1 MCALFALKFSTSDIV
16 ADFEMK
22 TNSDDCGDFD
32 DVALKVT
39 FEDGQSQIFLLQL
52 KHSENMKNVTD
63 KMFAAEKGA
72 FSLQKYMRSISKF
85 ENTQNVSFIL
95 YTNNSTSIES
105 KSTIYIKNEDKTND
119 KVVVTELQN
128 LDSEKLLLENRK
140 KNNLEPQNQK
150 KGTNVFQ
157 FELNQSSGSVESLD
171 DYLKRFY
178 FFAHQTD
185 VTGAQSLI
193 KAMLKKE
200 YGINDATC
208 SSSLLQFMETWWS
221 RNFILTKYDVIAKLA
236 ELTLTPFIQTISD
249 SKCNEK
255 SKFLNE
261 AIMKF
266 DMTFVRDTNDEVVA
280 NIWTETASDEEVS
293 FTSLKYYGLRVK
305 GIKDLPPKESSK
317 VLWHLNK
324 VPLIVKAEDCHQEQ
338 VKHAIRLLEK
348 IKKKKVVLLANA
360 TKEEF
365 PEWRIF
371 QDLSDLPNE
380 DVYKDIVEHFVVSL
394 QDRPPIFLH
403 QLLNFD
409 QENARIVETTELIKM
424 TQEVVQIG
432 RRQEN
437 AFENYIPRS
446 VSTISLDL
454 NKMSEFC
461 KKTGSLLIICNL
473 SQHWNEAIR
482 QLNLHV
488 MELDQYLKLEK
499 EEELS
504 KVDVLL
510 TSNKWA
516 QVRFDEIC
524 KKTKKNVHLLQVFDD
539 KICTSVL
546 SKEENFSLEMMKSE
560 KACVD
565 EKEIFTYLDHPLNV
579 ICSPPGMGKSTLVSR
594 LTSICPSSY
603 WSVRVNLINHKA
615 VFKNKCAHDEILHH
629 FFEEEED
636 PLAVNIR
643 SMLLQNKRM
652 YLFLD
657 GLDEIDSDCI
667 PIALQFIQHISSLGH
682 RVLITSREN
691 LEQTVSH
698 ELNIF
703 PIKIEEL
710 TEEQQKEYIQER
722 LQNCYQKEEVEHII
736 NKIYANVDIVNS
748 RHLLGVPLQ
757 LFMITENFLNNKNL
771 WTESDQEI
779 FVLTKMYKIFFQ
791 GKKMHQHRKLRM
803 HEYENQLGF
812 DIDLY
817 LEQYELLAL
826 KSCLDTTTFDKLK
839 INLGR
844 SQKFL
849 EKLKIGDPFGIV
861 SGVTEDNQ
869 AIFNHQ
875 TYAEYFACAWMKN
888 NLDKVSLLQDDL
900 FSKKNQNLRLIF
912 DIMMAENSALHL
924 AVIYRDSDLV
934 SKHLDKSEVKD
945 EGGRSPLQLL
955 CTYGVEHPLLR
966 KNRGLIS
973 EVIYIIKDIEEVST
987 QYREIFKM
995 LSHCDVFQMDH
1006 VFQWTCLEFAIR
1018 LKNLFAVEKILERF
1032 GDSINLERLFECYD
1046 IGTLAIYSSQMGY
1059 PNLLGSAIKKE
1070 SNVLS
1075 VKIGIQEITL
1085 LHVAV
1090 NGIKEN
1096 NKFQHILMEERKK
1109 MITTLIECGL
1119 DVDQQCKDKRTP
1131 LHFAA
1136 NDDVIA
1142 KLLLDLGANI
1152 NATDNSGKTVLH
1164 AALESFDGIDYIYIK
1179 MLLDHGADINA
1190 ADNYGKTVLHA
1201 AFRRLTRSSYDC
1213 IKMLL
1218 DHGADINAVD
1228 NSGNTV
1234 LHAAFESFDGND
1246 YEYDCIKMLLDHGA
1260 DINAVD
1266 NSGNTVLHAAFES
1279 FDGNDYEYDCIKM
1292 LLDHGADINAVDNSG
1307 NTVLHAA
1314 FRRLTRSSYDCIKML
1329 LDHGA
1334 DINAVDNSENT
1345 VLHAAFRRLRR
1356 SSYDCIKM
1364 LLDHGA
1370 DINAVDN
1377 SGNTVLHAAFQSFD
1391 GNDYEYDCIKM
1402 LLDLGADINA
1412 VDKSRETV
1420 LHAAFRRL
1428 RRSSYDFI
1436 KMLLDHGADI
1446 NAVDNSGNTVLH
1458 AAFQSFDGN
1467 DYEYDCIKMLLD
1479 LGADINAVDNSG
1491 KTVLHAAFRR
1501 LRRSSYDC
1509 IKMLLDYGADINAV
1523 DNSGNTVLHAA
1534 FQSFDGNDYEY
1545 DCIKM
1550 LLDLGA
1556 DINAVDNSA
1565 KTVLHAAF
1573 ESFDGNDYEY
1583 DCIKMLLD
1591 LGADINAV
1599 DNYGKTVLHAAFR
1612 RLRRSSYDCIKMLL
1626 DHGADINAV
1635 DNSGNTV
1642 LHAAFESFD
1651 GNDYEYDCIKMLLDL
1666 GADINAVDNS
1676 GKAVLHAAFR
1686 RLRRSSYDC
1695 IKMLLDHGADINAV
1709 DNSGNTVL
1717 HAAFESF
1724 DGNDYEYDCIKMLL
1738 DLGADI
1744 NAVDNSGKTVLH
1756 AAFRRLRRS
1765 SYDCIKM
1772 LLDHGADINAVDN
1785 SGNTVLHADFRR
1797 LRRSSYD
1804 CIKML
1809 LDHGADINAV
1819 DNSGNTVL
1827 HAAFRRL
1834 TRSSYDCIKMLLD
1847 HGADINAV
1855 DNSGNTVLHAA
1866 FESFDGNDYE
1876 YDCIKMLLDLGADIN
1891 AVDNSGKTVLHAA
1904 FRRLRRSSYDCIKML
1919 LDHGADINAV
1929 DNSGNTVLHADFRR
1943 LRRSSYDCIKM
1954 LLDHGADINAVD
1966 NSGNTVLHAAFR
1978 RLTRSSYDCIKMLLD
1993 HGADI
1998 NAVDN
2003 SGNTV
2008 LHAAFESFDG
2018 NDYEYDCIKMLL
2030 DLGADIN
2037 AVDNSGKTVLHAA
2050 FRRLRRSSYDCIKML
2065 LDHGADINAV
2075 DNSGNTVLH
2084 AAFESFDGNDY
2095 EYDCIKM
2102 LLDLGADIN
2111 AADNYGKTVLHAA
2124 LESFDG
2130 EDYIYIKMLL
2140 DHGADINSADNS
2152 GKTVLHAAFKDP
2164 NCLPEVKVILLL
2176 LSRGVDANKRDKE
2189 QKTALDYAVTRR
2201 GSEPLLLSRYRQIVK
2216 IMFDAAA
2223 YGQLM
2228 STDYVT
2234 FLHYAVYDGNCVAVE
2249 LFLENGL
2256 DLDNID
2262 VNNQKYPLHFAVEN
2276 GHLRSDLLLKIT
2288 KLMRDYKTHCKKCF
2302 PKNDNILGIL
2312 EEYVSN
2318 GYESVSFF

>member
-16 ADFEMK
+16 ADFEMI

-39 FEDGQSQIFLLQL
+39 FVDRQSQIFLLQL
-52 KHSENMKNVTD
+52 KHSENMKNVND
-63 KMFAAEKGA
+63 EMFAAENGD

-85 ENTQNVSFIL
+85 ENTENVSFIL
-95 YTNNSTSIES
+95 YTNKSTSIGS
-105 KSTIYIKNEDKTND
+105 KSTIAIKNEDKTDD
-119 KVVVTELQN
+119 KVVVTELQD
-128 LDSEKLLLENRK
+128 LDSEKLLLWSKNENPNKKNRK
-140 KNNLEPQNQK
+140 KNRLKLQNQE

-221 RNFILTKYDVIAKLA
+221 SNFILTKYDVIAKLV

-255 SKFLNE
+255 SKLLKE

-266 DMTFVRDTNDEVVA
+266 DMTFVRDTNDEIVG
-280 NIWTETASDEEVS
+280 NIWNETVSDEEIS
-293 FTSLKYYGLRVK
+293 FTSLKYYGLRVE
-305 GIKDLPPKESSK
+305 DLSPKESSK

-324 VPLIVKAEDCHQEQ
+324 VPLIVKAEECRQEQ

-348 IKKKKVVLLANA
+348 IKKRKVVLLANA

-371 QDLSDLPNE
+371 QDLSDIQNE
-380 DVYKDIVEHFVVSL
+380 GVYTDIVKHFAMSL
-394 QDRPPIFLH
+394 QGRQPIFLD

-409 QENARIVETTELIKM
+409 QENDRTIETTELIKM
-424 TQEVVQIG
+424 TQEVIQIG
-432 RRQEN
+432 RKQEE
-437 AFENYIPRS
+437 AFEHYIDRS
-446 VSTISLDL
+446 VSTISLDI

-461 KKTGSLLIICNL
+461 KKTGSLLIICNV

-482 QLNLHV
+482 QLHLHV
-488 MELDQYLKLEK
+488 MELDQYLELEK

-516 QVRFDEIC
+516 QVRFDAIC

-546 SKEENFSLEMMKSE
+546 SKKENFSLEMMKSE

-603 WSVRVNLINHKA
+603 WSVRVNLINYKTL
-615 VFKNKCAHDEILHH
+615 FKNACAYDEILHH

-652 YLFLD
+652 YLLLD

-722 LQNCYQKEEVEHII
+722 LQNCYQKDEVEHII

-757 LFMITENFLNNKNL
+757 LFMVTENFLNNKNL
-771 WTESDQEI
+771 WKEPDQEI

-791 GKKMHQHRKLRM
+791 GKKKHQHRKLGV
-803 HEYENQLGF
+803 HEHEDQIGF
-812 DIDLY
+812 YFDLY

-839 INLGR
+839 INLER
-844 SQKFL
+844 SKKFL
-849 EKLKIGDPFGIV
+849 EKLKFGDPFGIV

-888 NLDKVSLLQDDL
+888 NLDKISLLQDDL
-900 FSKKNQNLRLIF
+900 FTKQNQNLRLIF

-924 AVIYRDSDLV
+924 AVIYRHIELV
-934 SKHLDKSEVKD
+934 SKHLDKREVKD
-945 EGGRSPLQLL
+945 KCGRSLFQLL
-955 CTYGVEHPLLR
+955 CTYGVEHPLLQI
-966 KNRGLIS
+966 NQGHIS
-973 EVIYIIKDIEEVST
+973 NEFYIIHDIQEVST

-995 LSHCDVFQMDH
+995 LSHCDVFQNDN

-1018 LKNLFAVEKILERF
+1018 LNNLFAVEKFLESF
-1032 GDSINLERLFECYD
+1032 GDSISLERLFECYD
-1046 IGTLAIYSSQMGY
+1046 NGTLAIYSSQMGY
-1059 PNLLGSAIKKE
+1059 PNLLGSVIKKE

-1075 VKIGIQEITL
+1075 VKIGIEEITL

-1090 NGIKEN
+1090 NGIEGHN
-1096 NKFQHILMEERKK
+1096 HTIMVERKK
-1109 MITTLIECGL
+1109 VITTLIECGL
-1119 DVDQQCKDKRTP
+1119 DVDQQCNRKTTP

-1152 NATDNSGKTVLH
+1152 NATDEDGQNVLH
-1164 AALESFDGIDYIYIK
+1164 IAFQNSKVNTRTVKLLIDKGIDVNCRDCFGRTPLHDCCIEGHYDALVILLECGTNINAKDSKNRSPLYDAVWMDNYNCVK
-1179 MLLDHGADINA
+1179 VLLDHGADINA
-1190 ADNYGKTVLHA
+1190 ADNSGKTVLHA
-1201 AFRRLTRSSYDC
+1201 AFTRFEGSSYDC

-1228 NSGNTV
+1228 NSGKTV
-1234 LHAAFESFDGND
+1234 LHAAVESFDEEND
-1246 YEYDCIKMLLDHGA
+1246 NCIKMLLDHGA

-1266 NSGNTVLHAAFES
+1266 NSGKTVLHAAFERLGGPS
-1279 FDGNDYEYDCIKM
+1279 YDCIKMLLDHGSDINAVDNSGKTVLHAAFEWDEGEDYVYIKM

-1307 NTVLHAA
+1307 KTVLHAA
-1314 FRRLTRSSYDCIKML
+1314 FERLGGPSYDCIKMLLDHGSDINAVDNSGKTVLHAAFEWDEGEDYVYIKMLLDHGADINAADNSGKTVLHAAFESFDGEDYVYIKMLLDHGADINAADNSGKTVLHAVFTRFGGSSYDCIKML

-1334 DINAVDNSENT
+1334 DINAADNSGKT
-1345 VLHAAFRRLRR
+1345 VLHAAFERLGGPSYNCIKMLLDHGADINAADNSGKTVLHAAFESFDGEDYVYIKMLLDHGADINAADNSGKTVLHAAFTRFGGSSYDCIKMLLDHGADINAADNSGKTVLHAAFTR
-1356 SSYDCIKM
+1356 FGGSSYDCIKM

-1377 SGNTVLHAAFQSFD
+1377 SGKTVLHAAFERLGGPS
-1391 GNDYEYDCIKM
+1391 YDCIKM
-1402 LLDLGADINA
+1402 LLDHGADINA
-1412 VDKSRETV
+1412 ADNSGKTV
-1420 LHAAFRRL
+1420 LHAALELFDGKD
-1428 RRSSYDFI
+1428 YFYI

-1446 NAVDNSGNTVLH
+1446 NAVDNSG
-1458 AAFQSFDGN
+1458 
-1467 DYEYDCIKMLLD
+1467 
-1479 LGADINAVDNSG
+1479 
-1491 KTVLHAAFRR
+1491 KTA
-1501 LRRSSYDC
+1501 
-1509 IKMLLDYGADINAV
+1509 
-1523 DNSGNTVLHAA
+1523 
-1534 FQSFDGNDYEY
+1534 
-1545 DCIKM
+1545 
-1550 LLDLGA
+1550 
-1556 DINAVDNSA
+1556 
-1565 KTVLHAAF
+1565 
-1573 ESFDGNDYEY
+1573 
-1583 DCIKMLLD
+1583 
-1591 LGADINAV
+1591 
-1599 DNYGKTVLHAAFR
+1599 
-1612 RLRRSSYDCIKMLL
+1612 
-1626 DHGADINAV
+1626 
-1635 DNSGNTV
+1635 
-1642 LHAAFESFD
+1642 
-1651 GNDYEYDCIKMLLDL
+1651 
-1666 GADINAVDNS
+1666 
-1676 GKAVLHAAFR
+1676 
-1686 RLRRSSYDC
+1686 
-1695 IKMLLDHGADINAV
+1695 
-1709 DNSGNTVL
+1709 
-1717 HAAFESF
+1717 
-1724 DGNDYEYDCIKMLL
+1724 
-1738 DLGADI
+1738 
-1744 NAVDNSGKTVLH
+1744 
-1756 AAFRRLRRS
+1756 
-1765 SYDCIKM
+1765 
-1772 LLDHGADINAVDN
+1772 
-1785 SGNTVLHADFRR
+1785 
-1797 LRRSSYD
+1797 
-1804 CIKML
+1804 
-1809 LDHGADINAV
+1809 
-1819 DNSGNTVL
+1819 
-1827 HAAFRRL
+1827 
-1834 TRSSYDCIKMLLD
+1834 
-1847 HGADINAV
+1847 
-1855 DNSGNTVLHAA
+1855 
-1866 FESFDGNDYE
+1866 
-1876 YDCIKMLLDLGADIN
+1876 
-1891 AVDNSGKTVLHAA
+1891 
-1904 FRRLRRSSYDCIKML
+1904 
-1919 LDHGADINAV
+1919 
-1929 DNSGNTVLHADFRR
+1929 
-1943 LRRSSYDCIKM
+1943 
-1954 LLDHGADINAVD
+1954 
-1966 NSGNTVLHAAFR
+1966 
-1978 RLTRSSYDCIKMLLD
+1978 
-1993 HGADI
+1993 
-1998 NAVDN
+1998 
-2003 SGNTV
+2003 
-2008 LHAAFESFDG
+2008 
-2018 NDYEYDCIKMLL
+2018 
-2030 DLGADIN
+2030 
-2037 AVDNSGKTVLHAA
+2037 
-2050 FRRLRRSSYDCIKML
+2050 
-2065 LDHGADINAV
+2065 
-2075 DNSGNTVLH
+2075 
-2084 AAFESFDGNDY
+2084 
-2095 EYDCIKM
+2095 
-2102 LLDLGADIN
+2102 
-2111 AADNYGKTVLHAA
+2111 
-2124 LESFDG
+2124 
-2130 EDYIYIKMLL
+2130 
-2140 DHGADINSADNS
+2140 
-2152 GKTVLHAAFKDP
+2152 LHAAFKDP
-2164 NCLPEVKVILLL
+2164 NYLPEVKVILLF

-2201 GSEPLLLSRYRQIVK
+2201 GSEPLLWSRYRQIVK
-2216 IMFDAAA
+2216 IIFDATA
-2223 YGQLM
+2223 YDQLM

-2288 KLMRDYKTHCKKCF
+2288 KLMRDYKTHCKTCF

>member
-32 DVALKVT
+32 DVVLKVT
-39 FEDGQSQIFLLQL
+39 FVDGQSQTFLLQL

-63 KMFAAEKGA
+63 KMFAAENGA
-72 FSLQKYMRSISKF
+72 FSLQKYMRSILKF
-85 ENTQNVSFIL
+85 ENTENVSFIL

-128 LDSEKLLLENRK
+128 LHSEKLLLWSKNENPNKENRK
-140 KNNLEPQNQK
+140 KKRLKPQNQE

-178 FFAHQTD
+178 FFARQTD
-185 VTGAQSLI
+185 VAGAQSLI
-193 KAMLKKE
+193 NAMLKKE

-221 RNFILTKYDVIAKLA
+221 SNFILTKHDVIAKLA

-255 SKFLNE
+255 SKLLRE

-266 DMTFVRDTNDEVVA
+266 DMTIVRDKNDEVVA
-280 NIWTETASDEEVS
+280 NIWNETASDDEIS
-293 FTSLKYYGLRVK
+293 LASLKYGLRPK
-305 GIKDLPPKESSK
+305 KIKDLSPKDRSK

-324 VPLIVKAEDCHQEQ
+324 VPLIVKAEECHQKQ
-338 VKHAIRLLEK
+338 VKHAIKMLEK
-348 IKKKKVVLLANA
+348 IKKRKVVLLAKA
-360 TKEEF
+360 TKEKF

-371 QDLSDLPNE
+371 QDLSDIQNE
-380 DVYKDIVEHFVVSL
+380 GVYTDIVKHFAVSL
-394 QDRPPIFLH
+394 QGRPPIFLH

-409 QENARIVETTELIKM
+409 QENARIIETTELIKM

-432 RRQEN
+432 RRQEEV
-437 AFENYIPRS
+437 FENYIDRS
-446 VSTISLDL
+446 VSTISLDI

-461 KKTGSLLIICNL
+461 KETGSLLIICNV

-488 MELDQYLKLEK
+488 MELDQYLELEK

-510 TSNKWA
+510 TSNKWP
-516 QVRFDEIC
+516 QVRFDAIC

-603 WSVRVNLINHKA
+603 WSVRVNLINYKTL
-615 VFKNKCAHDEILHH
+615 FKNACAYDEILHH

-652 YLFLD
+652 YLLLD

-667 PIALQFIQHISSLGH
+667 PIALKFIKNISSLGH

-691 LEQTVSH
+691 LEQQVSH

-710 TEEQQKEYIQER
+710 TEEQQRTYIQER
-722 LQNCYQKEEVEHII
+722 LQDFYQEDEVEHII

-791 GKKMHQHRKLRM
+791 GKKKHQHRKLGV
-803 HEYENQLGF
+803 HEHEDQIGCDF
-812 DIDLY
+812 DLR

-826 KSCLDTTTFDKLK
+826 KSCLDTKTFDKLK

-844 SQKFL
+844 SKKFL

-924 AVIYRDSDLV
+924 AVIYRHIELV
-934 SKHLDKSEVKD
+934 SKHLDEREVKD
-945 EGGRSPLQLL
+945 ECGRSPLQLL
-955 CTYGVEHPLLR
+955 CTYGVEHPLLQ
-966 KNRGLIS
+966 KNRGNIS
-973 EVIYIIKDIEEVST
+973 KVIYIIKDTEEVST

-995 LSHCDVFQMDH
+995 LSHCDVFQIDH

-1046 IGTLAIYSSQMGY
+1046 IGTLAICSSQMGY
-1059 PNLLGSAIKKE
+1059 PNLLRSVIKKE

-1075 VKIGIQEITL
+1075 VKIEINEITL
-1085 LHVAV
+1085 LHLAV
-1090 NGIKEN
+1090 NGIKGN
-1096 NKFQHILMEERKK
+1096 NHTIMEERKK
-1109 MITTLIECGL
+1109 VITTLIECGL
-1119 DVDQQCKDKRTP
+1119 DVDQQCNRKTTP

-1152 NATDNSGKTVLH
+1152 NAIDKDAQNALHIALQNSKVNTRIVKLLIDKGIDVNGRDCNQRTPLHHCCRNGHYDALVILLECGTNINAKDSMNHSPLYDAISRDNYNCVKMLLDHGADIKAVDNSGKTVLHAAFQRLGGSSYDCIKMLHDHGADINAVDNSGNTLLHAAFESFGGNGYKYDCIKILLDHGADINAVDNSGKTVLH
-1164 AALESFDGIDYIYIK
+1164 AALELFDGEGY
-1179 MLLDHGADINA
+1179 N
-1190 ADNYGKTVLHA
+1190 
-1201 AFRRLTRSSYDC
+1201 C

-1234 LHAAFESFDGND
+1234 LHAAFKWFGGSSCDCIKMLLGHGADINAVDNSGNTVLHAAFKWFGGSSCDCIKMLLGHGADINAVDNSGNTALHAAFKWFGGSSCDCIKMLLGHGADINAVDNSGNTVLHAAFESFDGKN
-1246 YEYDCIKMLLDHGA
+1246 YNCIKMLLDHGA

-1266 NSGNTVLHAAFES
+1266 NSGNTVLHAAF
-1279 FDGNDYEYDCIKM
+1279 K
-1292 LLDHGADINAVDNSG
+1292 
-1307 NTVLHAA
+1307 
-1314 FRRLTRSSYDCIKML
+1314 RL
-1329 LDHGA
+1329 GG
-1334 DINAVDNSENT
+1334 
-1345 VLHAAFRRLRR
+1345 

-1377 SGNTVLHAAFQSFD
+1377 SG
-1391 GNDYEYDCIKM
+1391 
-1402 LLDLGADINA
+1402 
-1412 VDKSRETV
+1412 
-1420 LHAAFRRL
+1420 
-1428 RRSSYDFI
+1428 
-1436 KMLLDHGADI
+1436 
-1446 NAVDNSGNTVLH
+1446 
-1458 AAFQSFDGN
+1458 
-1467 DYEYDCIKMLLD
+1467 
-1479 LGADINAVDNSG
+1479 
-1491 KTVLHAAFRR
+1491 KTVLHAAFKR
-1501 LRRSSYDC
+1501 L
-1509 IKMLLDYGADINAV
+1509 G
-1523 DNSGNTVLHAA
+1523 G
-1534 FQSFDGNDYEY
+1534 
-1545 DCIKM
+1545 
-1550 LLDLGA
+1550 
-1556 DINAVDNSA
+1556 
-1565 KTVLHAAF
+1565 
-1573 ESFDGNDYEY
+1573 
-1583 DCIKMLLD
+1583 
-1591 LGADINAV
+1591 
-1599 DNYGKTVLHAAFR
+1599 
-1612 RLRRSSYDCIKMLL
+1612 SSYDCIKMLL

-1635 DNSGNTV
+1635 DNSGKTV
-1642 LHAAFESFD
+1642 LHAAF
-1651 GNDYEYDCIKMLLDL
+1651 KRL
-1666 GADINAVDNS
+1666 G
-1676 GKAVLHAAFR
+1676 G
-1686 RLRRSSYDC
+1686 SSYDC

-1709 DNSGNTVL
+1709 DNSGKTVL
-1717 HAAFESF
+1717 HAALELF
-1724 DGNDYEYDCIKMLL
+1724 DGEGYNCIKMLL
-1738 DLGADI
+1738 DHGADI

-1756 AAFRRLRRS
+1756 AAFKRFGGS
-1765 SYDCIKM
+1765 SYDCVKM
-1772 LLDHGADINAVDN
+1772 LLDHGADI
-1785 SGNTVLHADFRR
+1785 
-1797 LRRSSYD
+1797 
-1804 CIKML
+1804 K
-1809 LDHGADINAV
+1809 
-1819 DNSGNTVL
+1819 
-1827 HAAFRRL
+1827 
-1834 TRSSYDCIKMLLD
+1834 
-1847 HGADINAV
+1847 AV

-1866 FESFDGNDYE
+1866 FESFDGKNYN
-1876 YDCIKMLLDLGADIN
+1876 CIKMLLDHGADIK

-1904 FRRLRRSSYDCIKML
+1904 FKRLGGSTYDCIKML
-1919 LDHGADINAV
+1919 LDHGADI
-1929 DNSGNTVLHADFRR
+1929 
-1943 LRRSSYDCIKM
+1943 K
-1954 LLDHGADINAVD
+1954 
-1966 NSGNTVLHAAFR
+1966 
-1978 RLTRSSYDCIKMLLD
+1978 
-1993 HGADI
+1993 
-1998 NAVDN
+1998 AVDN

-2018 NDYEYDCIKMLL
+2018 KNYNCIKMLL
-2030 DLGADIN
+2030 DHGADIK

-2050 FRRLRRSSYDCIKML
+2050 FKRLGGSTYDCIKMLLDHGADIKAVDNSGKTVLHAAFKRLGGSSYDCIKML
-2065 LDHGADINAV
+2065 LDHGADIKAV
-2075 DNSGNTVLH
+2075 
-2084 AAFESFDGNDY
+2084 
-2095 EYDCIKM
+2095 
-2102 LLDLGADIN
+2102 
-2111 AADNYGKTVLHAA
+2111 
-2124 LESFDG
+2124 
-2130 EDYIYIKMLL
+2130 
-2140 DHGADINSADNS
+2140 DNS
-2152 GKTVLHAAFKDP
+2152 GKTVLHAA
-2164 NCLPEVKVILLL
+2164 L
-2176 LSRGVDANKRDKE
+2176 
-2189 QKTALDYAVTRR
+2189 
-2201 GSEPLLLSRYRQIVK
+2201 
-2216 IMFDAAA
+2216 
-2223 YGQLM
+2223 
-2228 STDYVT
+2228 
-2234 FLHYAVYDGNCVAVE
+2234 E
-2249 LFLENGL
+2249 LFGRLW
-2256 DLDNID
+2256 D
-2262 VNNQKYPLHFAVEN
+2262 VTIV
-2276 GHLRSDLLLKIT
+2276 
-2288 KLMRDYKTHCKKCF
+2288 
-2302 PKNDNILGIL
+2302 
-2312 EEYVSN
+2312 
-2318 GYESVSFF
+2318 

>member
-16 ADFEMK
+16 ADFEMI

-39 FEDGQSQIFLLQL
+39 FVDGQTQIFLLQL

-63 KMFAAEKGA
+63 KMFAAENGD

-85 ENTQNVSFIL
+85 ENTENVSFIL
-95 YTNNSTSIES
+95 YTNKSTSIES
-105 KSTIYIKNEDKTND
+105 KSTIDIKKKDKTDD
-119 KVVVTELQN
+119 KVVVTELQD
-128 LDSEKLLLENRK
+128 LDAEKLLLWSKNENPNKQNRK
-140 KNNLEPQNQK
+140 KNRLKPQNQK

-221 RNFILTKYDVIAKLA
+221 SNFILTKYDVIAKLV

-255 SKFLNE
+255 SKLLKE

-266 DMTFVRDTNDEVVA
+266 DMTFVRDTNDEIVG
-280 NIWTETASDEEVS
+280 NIWNQTVSDEEIS
-293 FTSLKYYGLRVK
+293 FTSLKYYGLRVE
-305 GIKDLPPKESSK
+305 DLSPKESSK

-324 VPLIVKAEDCHQEQ
+324 VPLIVKAEECRQEQ

-348 IKKKKVVLLANA
+348 IKKRKVVLLANA

-371 QDLSDLPNE
+371 QDLSDIQNE
-380 DVYKDIVEHFVVSL
+380 GVYTDIVKHFAMSL
-394 QDRPPIFLH
+394 QGRQPIFLD

-409 QENARIVETTELIKM
+409 QENDRTIETTELIKM
-424 TQEVVQIG
+424 TQEVIQIG
-432 RRQEN
+432 RKQEE
-437 AFENYIPRS
+437 AFEHYIDRS
-446 VSTISLDL
+446 VSTISLDI

-461 KKTGSLLIICNL
+461 KETGSLLIICNV

-488 MELDQYLKLEK
+488 MELDQYLELEK

-546 SKEENFSLEMMKSE
+546 SKDENFSLEMMKSE

-603 WSVRVNLINHKA
+603 WSVRVNLINYKTL
-615 VFKNKCAHDEILHH
+615 FKNACAYDEILHH

-652 YLFLD
+652 YLLLD

-667 PIALQFIQHISSLGH
+667 PIALKFIKNISSLGH

-691 LEQTVSH
+691 LEQQVSH

-710 TEEQQKEYIQER
+710 TEEQQRTYIQER
-722 LQNCYQKEEVEHII
+722 LQDFYQEDEVEHII

-791 GKKMHQHRKLRM
+791 GKKKHQHRKLGV
-803 HEYENQLGF
+803 HEHEDQIGCDF
-812 DIDLY
+812 DLR

-826 KSCLDTTTFDKLK
+826 KSCLDTKTFDKLK

-844 SQKFL
+844 SKKFL

-924 AVIYRDSDLV
+924 AVIYRHIELV
-934 SKHLDKSEVKD
+934 SKHLDEREVKD
-945 EGGRSPLQLL
+945 ECGRSPLQLL
-955 CTYGVEHPLLR
+955 CTYGVEHPLLQ
-966 KNRGLIS
+966 KNRGNIS
-973 EVIYIIKDIEEVST
+973 KVIYIIKDTEEVST

-995 LSHCDVFQMDH
+995 LSHCDVFQIDH

-1046 IGTLAIYSSQMGY
+1046 IGTLAICSSQMGY
-1059 PNLLGSAIKKE
+1059 PNLLRSVIKKE

-1075 VKIGIQEITL
+1075 VKIEINEITL
-1085 LHVAV
+1085 LHLAV
-1090 NGIKEN
+1090 NGIKGN
-1096 NKFQHILMEERKK
+1096 NHTIMEERKK
-1109 MITTLIECGL
+1109 VITTLIECGL
-1119 DVDQQCKDKRTP
+1119 DVDQQCNRKTTP

-1152 NATDNSGKTVLH
+1152 NAIDKDAQNALHIALQNSKVNTRIVKLLIDKGIDVNGRDCNQRTPLHHCCRNGHYDALVILLEYGTNINAKDSMNHSPLYDAISRDNYNCVKMLLDHGADIKAVDNSGKTVLH
-1164 AALESFDGIDYIYIK
+1164 AAFQRLGGSSYDCIK

-1190 ADNYGKTVLHA
+1190 VDNSGNTLLHAAFESFGGNGYKYDCIKILLDHGADINAVDNSGKTVLHA
-1201 AFRRLTRSSYDC
+1201 AFKWFGGPSCDCIKMLLDHGADINAVDNSGNTVLHAAFKWFGGPSCDC

-1234 LHAAFESFDGND
+1234 LHAAFESFDGKNYNCIKMLLDHGADIKAVDNSGKTVLHAVFKRLGGSSYDCIKMLLDHGADINAVDNSGNTLLHAVFKSFSRND
-1246 YEYDCIKMLLDHGA
+1246 YKYDCIKMLLDLGADINAVDNSGKTVLHAAFEPFNLVNDDCMKMLIDHGADINAVDNSGKTVLHAALELFDGEGYNCIKMLLDHGADIKAVDNSGNTVLHAAFKTENWGDYDCIKMLLDHGADINAVDNTGKTVLHAAFKRLGGSSYDCIKMLLDHGADIKAVDNSGKTVLHAAFKTENWGDYDCIKMLLDHGA

-1266 NSGNTVLHAAFES
+1266 NSGNTVLHAAFKTENWGDYDCIKMLLDHGADINAVDNTGKTVLHAAFKRLGGSSYDCIKMLLDHGADIKAVDNSGKTVLHAALES
-1279 FDGNDYEYDCIKM
+1279 FDGKKDNCIKM

-1314 FRRLTRSSYDCIKML
+1314 FKTENWGDYDCIKML

-1334 DINAVDNSENT
+1334 DI
-1345 VLHAAFRRLRR
+1345 
-1356 SSYDCIKM
+1356 
-1364 LLDHGA
+1364 
-1370 DINAVDN
+1370 
-1377 SGNTVLHAAFQSFD
+1377 
-1391 GNDYEYDCIKM
+1391 
-1402 LLDLGADINA
+1402 
-1412 VDKSRETV
+1412 
-1420 LHAAFRRL
+1420 
-1428 RRSSYDFI
+1428 
-1436 KMLLDHGADI
+1436 
-1446 NAVDNSGNTVLH
+1446 
-1458 AAFQSFDGN
+1458 
-1467 DYEYDCIKMLLD
+1467 
-1479 LGADINAVDNSG
+1479 
-1491 KTVLHAAFRR
+1491 
-1501 LRRSSYDC
+1501 
-1509 IKMLLDYGADINAV
+1509 
-1523 DNSGNTVLHAA
+1523 
-1534 FQSFDGNDYEY
+1534 
-1545 DCIKM
+1545 
-1550 LLDLGA
+1550 
-1556 DINAVDNSA
+1556 
-1565 KTVLHAAF
+1565 
-1573 ESFDGNDYEY
+1573 
-1583 DCIKMLLD
+1583 
-1591 LGADINAV
+1591 
-1599 DNYGKTVLHAAFR
+1599 
-1612 RLRRSSYDCIKMLL
+1612 
-1626 DHGADINAV
+1626 
-1635 DNSGNTV
+1635 
-1642 LHAAFESFD
+1642 
-1651 GNDYEYDCIKMLLDL
+1651 
-1666 GADINAVDNS
+1666 
-1676 GKAVLHAAFR
+1676 KAV
-1686 RLRRSSYDC
+1686 
-1695 IKMLLDHGADINAV
+1695 
-1709 DNSGNTVL
+1709 
-1717 HAAFESF
+1717 
-1724 DGNDYEYDCIKMLL
+1724 
-1738 DLGADI
+1738 
-1744 NAVDNSGKTVLH
+1744 
-1756 AAFRRLRRS
+1756 
-1765 SYDCIKM
+1765 
-1772 LLDHGADINAVDN
+1772 
-1785 SGNTVLHADFRR
+1785 
-1797 LRRSSYD
+1797 
-1804 CIKML
+1804 
-1809 LDHGADINAV
+1809 
-1819 DNSGNTVL
+1819 
-1827 HAAFRRL
+1827 
-1834 TRSSYDCIKMLLD
+1834 
-1847 HGADINAV
+1847 
-1855 DNSGNTVLHAA
+1855 
-1866 FESFDGNDYE
+1866 
-1876 YDCIKMLLDLGADIN
+1876 
-1891 AVDNSGKTVLHAA
+1891 
-1904 FRRLRRSSYDCIKML
+1904 
-1919 LDHGADINAV
+1919 
-1929 DNSGNTVLHADFRR
+1929 
-1943 LRRSSYDCIKM
+1943 
-1954 LLDHGADINAVD
+1954 
-1966 NSGNTVLHAAFR
+1966 
-1978 RLTRSSYDCIKMLLD
+1978 
-1993 HGADI
+1993 
-1998 NAVDN
+1998 
-2003 SGNTV
+2003 
-2008 LHAAFESFDG
+2008 
-2018 NDYEYDCIKMLL
+2018 
-2030 DLGADIN
+2030 
-2037 AVDNSGKTVLHAA
+2037 
-2050 FRRLRRSSYDCIKML
+2050 
-2065 LDHGADINAV
+2065 
-2075 DNSGNTVLH
+2075 
-2084 AAFESFDGNDY
+2084 
-2095 EYDCIKM
+2095 
-2102 LLDLGADIN
+2102 
-2111 AADNYGKTVLHAA
+2111 
-2124 LESFDG
+2124 
-2130 EDYIYIKMLL
+2130 
-2140 DHGADINSADNS
+2140 DNS

-2164 NCLPEVKVILLL
+2164 NYLPEVEVILLF

-2201 GSEPLLLSRYRQIVK
+2201 GSEALLRTRYRQNVK
-2216 IMFDAAA
+2216 IMFDATA
-2223 YGQLM
+2223 YRQLM

-2256 DLDNID
+2256 DLDNFD
-2262 VNNQKYPLHFAVEN
+2262 VNNQKYPLHFAVQN

-2318 GYESVSFF
+2318 GYVSVSFF